1 MKGINVTPVDQ
12 LVTMTM
18 VDSDVP
24 TTQANNEYTIHGIG
38 GGGVVLINWTYENFT
53 INW

>member
-1 MKGINVTPVDQ
+1 MKGINITPVDQ

-38 GGGVVLINWTYENFT
+38 GAVLINWT
-53 INW
+53 